1 MALHLRVV
9 SDHRRSLG
17 DRGNIVFGVG
27 GGTIGRSAD
36 NDWVLPDPQRYVSAH
51 HARVSFRQGA
61 YFLEDLSTNGAFV
74 NDGDVAIGK
83 LGPHKLQ
90 SGDLLRLGEYQIS
103 VAVEAEAATEPATP
117 ARTDAVAVP
126 TSIHGLRTIGRAA
139 QTDIGAS
146 LDLDKL
152 LIPDPMS
159 NITPARAAPSSGLL
173 GEPLAEAVQAP
184 VAPGS
189 ANQGFGPAAGQSQ
202 GTGESANQSGGFR
215 PVNAWGQAVAR
226 IPRPAEVQP
235 EQEPDEEVIARRIA
249 RLAKAA
255 SKAAAKELPRSTPT
269 PGSPPGQSPVGG
281 ASAPALYDVQ
291 SGLQAFCRGAGI
303 EAEKLPADAQT
314 RLMHLV
320 GQLFREAFV
329 GLKDLERSRN
339 EIRNRYRIELQ
350 QDADDPRPSLARM
363 AVEDLL
369 VELLHQHETRRLDAV
384 QWLREQMT
392 TSKDHENAVSQA
404 MQEAFV
410 EFVGRLDPAEL
421 EARFE
426 RAARRGKLRSGGKA
440 QAWELYGDFYRNL
453 VEKPAEHMPHTFV
466 EAFSI
471 AYREFVKK
479 KPG

>member
-1 MALHLRVV
+1 MALRLRVV

-17 DRGNIVFGVG
+17 DRGSIVFGVG

-51 HARVSFRQGA
+51 HARVSFRQGS
-61 YFLEDLSTNGAFV
+61 YFLEDLSTNGAFA

-90 SGDLLRLGEYQIS
+90 NGDLLRFGDYQVS
-103 VAVEAEAATEPATP
+103 VVLEAEETP
-117 ARTDAVAVP
+117 AAPPTDSVAVP
-126 TSIHGLRTIGRAA
+126 TSINALRTVGRSA

-146 LDLDKL
+146 LDLDAL
-152 LIPDPMS
+152 LIPDP
-159 NITPARAAPSSGLL
+159 AAAAESVPERLVAQA
-173 GEPLAEAVQAP
+173 AEAP
-184 VAPGS
+184 LPTTS
-189 ANQGFGPAAGQSQ
+189 D
-202 GTGESANQSGGFR
+202 SANQSGGFR
-215 PVNAWGQAVAR
+215 PVNAYGQAVAR
-226 IPRPAEVQP
+226 IPRPDTQDQA
-235 EQEPDEEVIARRIA
+235 EPDDEVIARRIA

-255 SKAAAKELPRSTPT
+255 GKDPRN
-269 PGSPPGQSPVGG
+269 G

-303 EAEKLPADAQT
+303 DAERLPADAQT
-314 RLMHLV
+314 RMMHLV

-339 EIRNRYRIELQ
+339 EIRNRYRIEIPQ
-350 QDADDPRPSLARM
+350 VPDDPRPSLARM

-369 VELLHQHETRRLDAV
+369 IEILHQHETRRLDAV

-392 TSKDHENAVSQA
+392 TSKEHENAVSQA

-426 RAARRGKLRSGGKA
+426 RAARRGKLRTGGAA

-466 EAFSI
+466 EAFSL
-471 AYREFVKK
+471 AYREYLKK

>member
-1 MALHLRVV
+1 MALRLRIV

-17 DRGNIVFGVG
+17 DRGSIVFGVG

-51 HARVSFRQGA
+51 HARVSFRQGS
-61 YFLEDLSTNGAFV
+61 YFLEDLSTNGAFA

-90 SGDLLRLGEYQIS
+90 NGDLIRFGDYQVS
-103 VAVEAEAATEPATP
+103 VVVEAEAAAEATGAP
-117 ARTDAVAVP
+117 QTDAVAVP
-126 TSIHGLRTIGRAA
+126 TSMNAFRTVGRVA

-146 LDLDKL
+146 LDLDAL
-152 LIPDPMS
+152 LIPDPAAAES
-159 NITPARAAPSSGLL
+159 APAPARLVAQS
-173 GEPLAEAVQAP
+173 EAP
-184 VAPGS
+184 VPTAS
-189 ANQGFGPAAGQSQ
+189 D
-202 GTGESANQSGGFR
+202 SANQSGGFR
-215 PVNAWGQAVAR
+215 PVNAYGQAVAR
-226 IPRPAEVQP
+226 IPRPDNRP
-235 EQEPDEEVIARRIA
+235 EDQAEPDDEVIARRIA
-249 RLAKAA
+249 RLARAA
-255 SKAAAKELPRSTPT
+255 GKNPNN
-269 PGSPPGQSPVGG
+269 GNG

-303 EAEKLPADAQT
+303 DAERLPADAQT
-314 RLMHLV
+314 RVLHLV

-339 EIRNRYRIELQ
+339 EIRNRYRIEIPQ
-350 QDADDPRPSLARM
+350 VADDPRPSLPRM

-369 VELLHQHETRRLDAV
+369 IEILHQHETRRLDAV

-392 TSKDHENAVSQA
+392 TSKDHENAISLA

-426 RAARRGKLRSGGKA
+426 RAARRGKLRTGGKA
-440 QAWELYGDFYRNL
+440 QAWELYADFYRNL

-466 EAFSI
+466 EAFSL
-471 AYREFVKK
+471 AYREHLKK

>member
-1 MALHLRVV
+1 MALRLRVV

-17 DRGNIVFGVG
+17 DRGSIVFGVG

-51 HARVSFRQGA
+51 HARVSFRQGN
-61 YFLEDLSTNGAFV
+61 YFLEDLSTNGAFA

-90 SGDLLRLGEYQIS
+90 NGDLIRFGDYQVS
-103 VAVEAEAATEPATP
+103 VVLEAEEAAAAAAAAAATP
-117 ARTDAVAVP
+117 ATDSVAVP
-126 TSIHGLRTIGRAA
+126 TSINPLRPLGRAA

-146 LDLDKL
+146 LDLDAL
-152 LIPDPMS
+152 LIPDPAALADS
-159 NITPARAAPSSGLL
+159 APARVAAQAEVAVAIPSPSD
-173 GEPLAEAVQAP
+173 
-184 VAPGS
+184 
-189 ANQGFGPAAGQSQ
+189 
-202 GTGESANQSGGFR
+202 SANQSGGFR
-215 PVNAWGQAVAR
+215 PVNAYGQAVAR
-226 IPRPAEVQP
+226 IPRPDARAEDQA
-235 EQEPDEEVIARRIA
+235 EPDEEVIARRIA

-255 SKAAAKELPRSTPT
+255 SKNPSNGAN
-269 PGSPPGQSPVGG
+269 G

-339 EIRNRYRIELQ
+339 EIRNRYRIELPQ
-350 QDADDPRPSLARM
+350 VEDDPRPSLARM

-369 VELLHQHETRRLDAV
+369 VEILHQHETRRLDAV

-392 TSKDHENAVSQA
+392 TSKEHENAVSLA

-426 RAARRGKLRSGGKA
+426 RAARRGKLRTGGKA

-466 EAFSI
+466 EAFSL
-471 AYREFVKK
+471 AYREFMKK
-479 KPG
+479 KSG